1 MYFFAGFCRY
11 NGDIHNIFAE
21 TLQTEHTRNRVRQR
35 DTTAEE
41 DMEYRH
47 IKIPTAG
54 EKITIKDGQIH
65 VPENPIIGYV
75 EGDGIG
81 PDITKACLRVWD
93 AAVAKAYGS
102 KRKIHWCET
111 YLGEK
116 AAGLYDGNYC
126 PAETLTVLQDLVV
139 SIKGPLTTPVGGGM
153 RSLNVALRQELDLYA
168 CVRPVRHYAGVP
180 SPLKA
185 PGKVDIVLFRE
196 NTEDVYAGIEYKTGT
211 PENEKVAKF
220 LREEM
225 KAKFFEGA
233 GIGIKPIS
241 EFGSKRLVR
250 KAIQFAIEN
259 GRESV
264 TIVHKGNIQKYTEG
278 AFRNWGYEVAREEF
292 GGVTITEEQLY
303 AEFKGKQPEG
313 KIVIKDRIADI
324 MFQMML
330 LRPDE
335 FDVIATTNLNGD
347 YLSDAIAAEVG
358 GMGIAPG
365 ANIADHVAVFEATH
379 GTAPKYANL
388 NKVNPGSLL
397 FSGVMMLEYM
407 GWKEAADLITLVYP
421 EVVSDGIVTYDFAR
435 QIDGATEVGTSQ
447 FADALIERINGGVDL
462 ETKRR
467 AQQEQLVKERK
478 QREIRRLL
486 QPMEEMIETGRVPH
500 TVGDLMT
507 RSLISVTD
515 EETVESAMH
524 TMTDSNVSSVVVEPN
539 AAGEWGIMTRRDI
552 VTKVV
557 RNNKT
562 PASLK
567 VKDIATRPLFSV
579 PAETSIQEAAEILAE
594 KGFSR
599 LTISMGDKVIGI
611 VTEAD
616 IFNAVGRFGAALA
629 E

>member
-1 MYFFAGFCRY
+1 MS
-11 NGDIHNIFAE
+11 
-21 TLQTEHTRNRVRQR
+21 V
-35 DTTAEE
+35 
-41 DMEYRH
+41 YRH
-47 IKIPTAG
+47 IKIPTTG
-54 EKITIKDGQIH
+54 EKITIRNGRLH
-65 VPENPIIGYV
+65 VPDQPIIGYV

-81 PDITKACLRVWD
+81 PDITRACLRVWD
-93 AAVAKAYGS
+93 AAVEKAYGG

-116 AAGLYDGNYC
+116 AASLYDGNYC
-126 PAETLTVLQDLVV
+126 PDETLQVLKDLVV
-139 SIKGPLTTPVGGGM
+139 SIKGPLTTPVGGGF

-180 SPLKA
+180 SPLKR
-185 PGKVDIVLFRE
+185 PDKVDVVIFRE

-211 PENEKVAKF
+211 PENEKLARF

-225 KAKFFEGA
+225 NAKFFDGA
-233 GIGIKPIS
+233 GLGIKPIS

-250 KAIQFAIEN
+250 KAIQYAIDN

-264 TIVHKGNIQKYTEG
+264 TLVHKGNIMKFTEG

-292 GGVTITEEQLY
+292 GSVTITEEQLY
-303 AEFKGKQPEG
+303 GEYKGKQPEG

-330 LRPDE
+330 LRPEE
-335 FDVIATTNLNGD
+335 FDVIATMNLNGD

-358 GMGIAPG
+358 GVGIAPG

-447 FADALIERINGGVDL
+447 FADALIERIRGGVDL
-462 ETKRR
+462 EAKRK
-467 AQQEQLVKERK
+467 AQQAQLAKERK

-486 QPMEEMIETGRVPH
+486 QPLEEMVDTGRVPT

-507 RSLISVTD
+507 RSLITVSD
-515 EETVESAMH
+515 GETVESAMH
-524 TMTDSNVSSVVVEPN
+524 VMTDNDISSVVVEPDDE
-539 AAGEWGIMTRRDI
+539 GRWGILTRRDI
-552 VTKVV
+552 VTRIV
-557 RNNKT
+557 RMNKN
-562 PASLK
+562 PATTR
-567 VKDIATRPLFSV
+567 VRDICSRPVTSV
-579 PAETSIQEAAEILAE
+579 PAEMSIREAAAMISDTN
-594 KGFSR
+594 FSR
-599 LTISMGDKVIGI
+599 LPVAQGDKIIGI
-611 VTEAD
+611 VTETD
-616 IFNAVGRFGAALA
+616 IFNAVEKFAWTQ

>member
-1 MYFFAGFCRY
+1 MS
-11 NGDIHNIFAE
+11 
-21 TLQTEHTRNRVRQR
+21 
-35 DTTAEE
+35 TA
-41 DMEYRH
+41 YRH
-47 IKIPTAG
+47 IKIPTSG
-54 EKITIKDGQIH
+54 EKISVRNGKLH
-65 VPENPIIGYV
+65 VPEQPIVGYV

-81 PDITKACLRVWD
+81 PDITKACLRIWD
-93 AAVAKAYGS
+93 AAVEKAYGG

-111 YLGEK
+111 FLGEK

-126 PAETLTVLQDLVV
+126 PDETLKVLQELIV
-139 SIKGPLTTPVGGGM
+139 SIKGPLTTPVGGGF
-153 RSLNVALRQELDLYA
+153 RSLNVALRQDLDLYA

-180 SPLKA
+180 SPLKR
-185 PGKVDIVLFRE
+185 PDLVDIVLFRE
-196 NTEDVYAGIEYKTGT
+196 NTEDVYAGIEYKAGT
-211 PENEKVAKF
+211 PENAKVADF
-220 LREEM
+220 LRKEM

-250 KAIQFAIEN
+250 KAIQYAVDN

-264 TIVHKGNIQKYTEG
+264 TLVHKGNIQKFTEG
-278 AFRNWGYEVAREEF
+278 AFRNWGYAVAREEF
-292 GGVTITEEQLY
+292 GKVTITEEQLY
-303 AEFKGKQPEG
+303 GEFRGKLPEG

-365 ANIADHVAVFEATH
+365 ANIADNVAVFEATH
-379 GTAPKYANL
+379 GTAPKYANQ

-447 FADALIERINGGVDL
+447 FADALIERIKGGVDL
-462 ETKRR
+462 EAKRK

-486 QPMEEMIETGRVPH
+486 QPMEEMLETGRVPH
-500 TVGDLMT
+500 TVADLMT
-507 RSLISVTD
+507 RSLITVSD
-515 EETVESAMH
+515 EETVEQAMH
-524 TMTDSNVSSVVVEPN
+524 LMTDNNISSVVVEPDQD
-539 AAGEWGIMTRRDI
+539 GVWGILTRRDI
-552 VTKVV
+552 VAKIVRGAGRNPATTKVRDV
-557 RNNKT
+557 
-562 PASLK
+562 AS
-567 VKDIATRPLFSV
+567 RPIVSV
-579 PAETSIQEAAEILAE
+579 PAETSIRDAANKISDSN
-594 KGFSR
+594 FSR
-599 LTISMGDKVIGI
+599 FTVVQGKEVIGI
-611 VTEAD
+611 VTETD
-616 IFNAVGRFGAALA
+616 IFNAVEKYGWAV